1 MAKRAARL
9 QKTGSAKLTLK
20 LLTMCFAAIVW
31 AAHLTFIYGAATL
44 ACIPETPAKVFGMNA
59 PAFFVLAFTVLAL
72 GAIAA
77 ASLWQSRNDS
87 RAAIDVREEQQFELR
102 VTRWIAALSAFG
114 VFWGGAAAFF
124 VSPCLALR

>member
-9 QKTGSAKLTLK
+9 QKSGSARLTLK
-20 LLTMCFAAIVW
+20 LLSMCFAAIVW

-77 ASLWQSRNDS
+77 GSVWPSRNAGND
-87 RAAIDVREEQQFELR
+87 ATEMYEERQFELR
-102 VTRWIAALSAFG
+102 VARWIAALSAFG
-114 VFWGGAAAFF
+114 VFWGGAALLF